1 MCILKP
7 YVKKGI
13 LVYSDFM
20 ESPDKQIRI
29 DVGRIKIHP
38 YMFL

>member
-1 MCILKP
+1 MSKGVKP
-7 YVKKGI
+7 DVKKGI

-29 DVGRIKIHP
+29 DKNTSK
-38 YMFL
+38 